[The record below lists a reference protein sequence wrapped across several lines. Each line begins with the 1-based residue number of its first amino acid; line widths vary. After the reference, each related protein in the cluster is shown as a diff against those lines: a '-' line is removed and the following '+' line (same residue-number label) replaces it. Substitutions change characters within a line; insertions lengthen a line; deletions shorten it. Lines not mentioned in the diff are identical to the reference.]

1 MAMVRRWAI
10 YRVAEEHFMQVASQP
25 SQGSAAAE
33 ALRLAS
39 ATGAAHHV
47 VEQIISRSAALEMQM
62 RPRMMHQF

>member
-10 YRVAEEHFMQVASQP
+10 YRVADEHFVQVASQP

-39 ATGAAHHV
+39 ATGATHHV
-47 VEQIISRSAALEMQM
+47 VEQIISRRAAVELQTRPQVM
-62 RPRMMHQF
+62 RRF